1 MLRMVAWVVAESRLI
16 AFASERPC
24 FVSSSW
30 FADLEVG
37 EVEIVEICSNN
48 SKSVSLRVLDP
59 KATLPKPWVGSGSA
73 GWACLPR
80 AYLDNNRPRTED
92 RIVVVADIQR
102 ALRLDLLKMKLKR
115 VPGLQ
120 INKYQ
125 ALFVRIA
132 PIVLVADLRDVDDP
146 ELLQRLLTLNTSENL
161 QKSP

>member
-1 MLRMVAWVVAESRLI
+1 M
-16 AFASERPC
+16 
-24 FVSSSW
+24 
-30 FADLEVG
+30 
-37 EVEIVEICSNN
+37 
-48 SKSVSLRVLDP
+48 
-59 KATLPKPWVGSGSA
+59 
-73 GWACLPR
+73 PR